1 MDQENRFEY
10 LHKEEKPGIHI
21 SENAKLAMFTTL
33 AFAVPFVFPEPQ
45 LLTGMVVNALLVLS
59 ALNVRN
65 GKKLFPVVML
75 PSIAAAL
82 RGALFGPFAIAL
94 VYMIPFI
101 WAGNA
106 ILVYSVRMLKENYAK
121 SVLVGA
127 FAKSAFLFLCAF
139 ALNSFGLVPVAFLF
153 AMGAVQLVTALCG
166 GIIAKGVERYVIRC

>member
-10 LHKEEKPGIHI
+10 LHKEEKSGIHI
-21 SENAKLAMFTTL
+21 SENAKITLFTTL

-45 LLTGMVVNALLVLS
+45 LLTGIVVNALLVLS

-65 GKKLFPVVML
+65 GKKLLPIVML
-75 PSIAAAL
+75 PSIAAAM

-101 WAGNA
+101 WAGNW
-106 ILVYSVRMLKENYAK
+106 ILVSAVRVLRENYAK
-121 SVLVGA
+121 SILVGA

-139 ALNSFGLVPVAFLF
+139 ALSSFGLVPSAFLF
-153 AMGAVQLVTALCG
+153 AMGALQLVTAGCG
-166 GIIAKGVERYVIRC
+166 GILAKGVQAYVMR